1 MPERILEKMLVEDI
15 MNLVA
20 ADAAVLGPDD
30 SILSLLEAIIKDPRT
45 RHVYV
50 VDKSGVLIG
59 SVRMNSVIRYLFP
72 FTSFIVQRR
81 HLGQRI
87 PVDMSPSRVGDIMN
101 SSPSCVQKGTTLVD
115 AAAIMI
121 QEQVNELPVV
131 DEAMHVVGEV
141 NMLEVI
147 TGYLKEEKE

>member
-20 ADAAVLGPDD
+20 SDAAVLGPDD
-30 SILSLLEAIIKDPRT
+30 SIQSLLGAIIKDPRT

-50 VDKSGVLIG
+50 VDASGVLIG
-59 SVRMNSVIRYLFP
+59 SVRMNSVIRHLFP
-72 FTSFIVQRR
+72 FTSFMVQRR

-87 PVDMSPSRVGDIMN
+87 PVDMSPSCVGDMMN
-101 SSPSCVQKGTTLVD
+101 SSPSYVQKGTTLVD
-115 AAAIMI
+115 VAAIMI